1 MIFMTKR
8 DFEEEV
14 RKRID
19 EEMKSLVWEKRV
31 FEMGSRIDAL
41 ERKVERMEIKI
52 KDDPI
57 PFHDNACTYATTECV
72 R

>member
-8 DFEEEV
+8 GFEEEV

-19 EEMKSLVWEKRV
+19 EEMKSRVWENRV

-41 ERKVERMEIKI
+41 ERKIRRMEETTEVKI
-52 KDDPI
+52 KEDLI
-57 PFHDNACTYATTECV
+57 PLVNATTECV